1 MNKITIAM
9 LILLGVGLSLQT
21 YFIFNKLKNQETTIA
36 LLQESVNETKLQNEM
51 IIIANQG
58 LAADSEVIKKGM
70 EEYNR
75 TLNDINKNTKSLST
89 KLNDN
94 NFRKLLKEELSVANK
109 QYNDWFNMFLREMQD
124 ATIIK

>member
-109 QYNDWFNMFLREMQD
+109 QYNDWFNMFLREMRD

>member
-109 QYNDWFNMFLREMQD
+109 QYNDWFNMFLMEMRD

>member
-109 QYNDWFNMFLREMQD
+109 QYNEWFNMFLREMRD